1 MNANIFAKAN
11 QIIQTC
17 NAVYIGVIDENG
29 FPSVSTVMPV
39 MTKDIS
45 VTYFTTN
52 FSGNK
57 ARHLQRDKRAS
68 VCYHSGGNNIT
79 LVGEAEILTD
89 QETKSRCWF
98 DRLATHFPKGETD
111 PEYCVIKIV
120 TKHISLSLDIGNAK
134 FTIDDLL
141 TVQSRCG
148 LLCKWCTYR
157 ESHGCGGCVE
167 TNGNPFHGE
176 CPVAKCCQNKGY
188 THCGE
193 CGDLPGECS
202 DPDCK
207 RIDTNGFF
215 ECGGCANTSC
225 DKLYPYSYKD
235 PDHGDNPPGARVE
248 VCKAWAAKG

>member
-11 QIIQTC
+11 QIIKTC
-17 NAVYIGVIDENG
+17 DAVYIGVIDENG

-39 MTKDIS
+39 ITKDIF

-57 ARHLQRDKRAS
+57 ARRLQRDNRAS

-98 DRLATHFPKGETD
+98 DRLATHFPGGETD

-148 LLCKWCTYR
+148 LLCKWCKYK
-157 ESHGCGGCVE
+157 EPMNCPGCIAL
-167 TNGNPFHGE
+167 NGKASWSDD
-176 CPVAKCCQNKGY
+176 CCDVSKCCTDKGY
-188 THCGE
+188 AHCGE
-193 CGDLPGECS
+193 CPDAPCENLRGLSYGDDEH
-202 DPDCK
+202 
-207 RIDTNGFF
+207 N
-215 ECGGCANTSC
+215 
-225 DKLYPYSYKD
+225 DKPE
-235 PDHGDNPPGARVE
+235 GARIE
-248 VCKAWAAKG
+248 VCKAWAVKNN